1 MTEWNLFICNNCG
14 KQQNLPY
21 EQEPTEYTCYDC
33 EMELEH
39 GETLEHIKHLLK
51 EKKES
56 GLTTE
61 EISNEIDKGYH
72 VTQKLLEYLQADCKV
87 EMLFDDEVTFD
98 NRWYL
103 RT

>member
-1 MTEWNLFICNNCG
+1 MKMTWYRLTCNNCG
-14 KQQNLPY
+14 KEQNLPFNDDPY
-21 EQEPTEYTCYDC
+21 ICYDC

-39 GETLEHIKHLLK
+39 GETFEHIKHLLK

-72 VTQKLLEYLQADCKV
+72 VTQKLLEYLQACCKV
-87 EMLFDDEVTFD
+87 EELFDDGVTFD
-98 NRWYL
+98 NRWYI
-103 RT
+103 RS